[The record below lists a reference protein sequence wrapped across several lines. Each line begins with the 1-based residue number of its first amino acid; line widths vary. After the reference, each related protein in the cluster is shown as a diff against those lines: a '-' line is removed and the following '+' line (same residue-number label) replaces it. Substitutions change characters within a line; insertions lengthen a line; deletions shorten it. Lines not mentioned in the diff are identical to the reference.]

1 MLEALMKGRRFA
13 PSLRYDIRTK
23 LIVLMLVNLLLFL
36 GNSIAYEA
44 FLTLLCLFVIISS
57 GYIRPAV
64 QYILLFTLSIIVET
78 IVVNRGHPF
87 FLSLILFLVV
97 IMRKFLPS
105 VIIGK
110 WILSSTS
117 SSLAVA
123 TLQRMRVPKDA
134 LIMISVIFRCFPT
147 IQEEWSNIH
156 MAMKTRGIGFGF
168 YNFVHRPLLTMEYFF
183 VPLFVSVMEI
193 GDELSQ
199 SAIVRGIDAPVAKTC
214 RHRIQM
220 KTGDYMLLSLFS
232 FALGIVLFLHFL
244 GYWL

>member
-1 MLEALMKGRRFA
+1 MLEALMKGRRLA
-13 PSLRYDIRTK
+13 PSLRYDLRTK

-44 FLTLLCLFVIISS
+44 FLTLLCLFVIISG

-64 QYILLFTLSIIVET
+64 QYILLFTLSITVET

-87 FLSLILFLVV
+87 FISLILFLVV

-147 IQEEWSNIH
+147 IQEEWSNIYL
-156 MAMKTRGIGFGF
+156 AMKTRGISLDF
-168 YNFVHRPLLTMEYFF
+168 YNFVHRPMLTMEYFF

-199 SAIVRGIDAPVAKTC
+199 SAIVRGIDATVAKTC

-220 KTGDYMLLSLFS
+220 KTDDYMLLSLF
-232 FALGIVLFLHFL
+232 FFVLVIVVFLRFL

>member
-1 MLEALMKGRRFA
+1 M
-13 PSLRYDIRTK
+13 
-23 LIVLMLVNLLLFL
+23 
-36 GNSIAYEA
+36 
-44 FLTLLCLFVIISS
+44 
-57 GYIRPAV
+57 
-64 QYILLFTLSIIVET
+64 ET
-78 IVVNRGHPF
+78 IVVNLGHPF
-87 FLSLILFLVV
+87 FLSFILFLVV
-97 IMRKFLPS
+97 ILRKFLPS

-156 MAMKTRGIGFGF
+156 MAMKTRGISFGF
-168 YNFVHRPLLTMEYFF
+168 YNFVHRPLLTIEYFF

-244 GYWL
+244 GYSL

>member
-1 MLEALMKGRRFA
+1 MLEALMKGRRLA
-13 PSLRYDIRTK
+13 PSLRYDLRTK
-23 LIVLMLVNLLLFL
+23 FIVLMLVNLLLFL

-44 FLTLLCLFVIISS
+44 FLTLLCLFVIISG

-64 QYILLFTLSIIVET
+64 QYILLFTLSITVET

-110 WILSSTS
+110 WILNSTS

-123 TLQRMRVPKDA
+123 TLQRLRVPKDA

-147 IQEEWSNIH
+147 IQEEWSNIYL
-156 MAMKTRGIGFGF
+156 AMKTRGISLDF
-168 YNFVHRPLLTMEYFF
+168 YNFVHRPMLTMEYFF

-220 KTGDYMLLSLFS
+220 KTDDYMLLSLF
-232 FALGIVLFLHFL
+232 FFVLVIVVFLRFL

>member
-1 MLEALMKGRRFA
+1 MKGRRFA
-13 PSLRYDIRTK
+13 PSLRYDLRTK
-23 LIVLMLVNLLLFL
+23 LIVLILVNLLLFL

-44 FLTLLCLFVIISS
+44 FLTLLCLFVMISS
-57 GYIRPAV
+57 GCIRSSVRYIV
-64 QYILLFTLSIIVET
+64 FFILSIVVET
-78 IVVNRGHPF
+78 IVVNLGHSF

-110 WILSSTS
+110 WILNSTS

-123 TLQRMRVPKDA
+123 TLQRLRVPKDA

-147 IQEEWSNIH
+147 IQEEWSNIYL
-156 MAMKTRGIGFGF
+156 AMKTRGISFGF
-168 YNFVHRPLLTMEYFF
+168 YHFVHRPLLTIEYFF

-244 GYWL
+244 GYSL

>member
-1 MLEALMKGRRFA
+1 MLEALMKGRRLA
-13 PSLRYDIRTK
+13 PSLRYDLRTK
-23 LIVLMLVNLLLFL
+23 FIVLMLVNLLLFL

-44 FLTLLCLFVIISS
+44 FLTLLCLFVIISG

-64 QYILLFTLSIIVET
+64 QYILLFTLSITVET

-147 IQEEWSNIH
+147 IQEEWSNIYL
-156 MAMKTRGIGFGF
+156 AMKTRGISLDF
-168 YNFVHRPLLTMEYFF
+168 YNFVHRPMLTMEYFF

-220 KTGDYMLLSLFS
+220 KTDDYMLLSLF
-232 FALGIVLFLHFL
+232 FFVLVIVVFLRFL

>member
-1 MLEALMKGRRFA
+1 MKGRRLA
-13 PSLRYDIRTK
+13 PSLRYDLRTK
-23 LIVLMLVNLLLFL
+23 FIVLMLVNLLLFL

-44 FLTLLCLFVIISS
+44 FLTLLCLFVIISG

-64 QYILLFTLSIIVET
+64 QYILLFTLSITVET

-147 IQEEWSNIH
+147 IQEEWSNIYL
-156 MAMKTRGIGFGF
+156 AMKTRGISLDF
-168 YNFVHRPLLTMEYFF
+168 YNFVHRPMLTMEYFF

-220 KTGDYMLLSLFS
+220 KTDDYMLLSLF
-232 FALGIVLFLHFL
+232 FFVLVIVVFLRFL